1 MSSKPVAQILTAHD
15 GKLQSL
21 LERALYFEAL
31 SHILH
36 EVLDPALAQ
45 HITLANLRGDT
56 AVVAA
61 DTPAW
66 LTKIR
71 YQAPAILQQLK
82 QQPGLGAINK
92 VQFKVLPPD
101 QLQAA
106 QPVRR
111 ANLSP
116 TSAQVLESAAQ
127 GMTDP
132 DLADALRRLS
142 RQTSPSQDE

>member
-1 MSSKPVAQILTAHD
+1 MSSKSVARILTARD

-31 SHILH
+31 SRILR
-36 EVLDPALAQ
+36 EVLDPALAE

-56 AVVAA
+56 AIVAA

-82 QQPGLGAINK
+82 RQPGLQAINK
-92 VQFKVLPPD
+92 VQFKVLPSD
-101 QLQAA
+101 QLQTS

-111 ANLSP
+111 ATISP
-116 TSAQVLESAAQ
+116 TSAQILESAAE
-127 GMTDP
+127 GITDP
-132 DLADALRRLS
+132 DLATALRRLS
-142 RQTSPSQDE
+142 RQTSSPQDE

>member
-1 MSSKPVAQILTAHD
+1 MSSKPISRILTARD

-31 SHILH
+31 SHVLR
-36 EVLDPALAQ
+36 EVLDPALAK

-56 AVVAA
+56 AIVAA

-71 YQAPAILQQLK
+71 YQAPVILQQLK
-82 QQPGLGAINK
+82 RQPGLGAINK
-92 VQFKVLPPD
+92 VQFKVQPPD
-101 QLQAA
+101 QSQAL

-111 ANLSP
+111 ATLSP
-116 TSAQVLESAAQ
+116 SSAQVLESAAE
-127 GMTDP
+127 GIADSG
-132 DLADALRRLS
+132 LADALRRLS
-142 RQTSPSQDE
+142 RQIPSSQGE